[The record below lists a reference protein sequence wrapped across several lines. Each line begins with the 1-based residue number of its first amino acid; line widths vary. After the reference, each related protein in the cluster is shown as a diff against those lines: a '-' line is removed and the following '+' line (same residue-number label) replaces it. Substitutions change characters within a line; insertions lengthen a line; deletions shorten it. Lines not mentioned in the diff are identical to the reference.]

1 MRVGKIA
8 LTVSFT
14 LVIAYIL
21 VLGDS
26 TVNHQATA
34 TGIKRTE
41 AADGMPMLPPPAPPK
56 RDKVTVM
63 ADGMPLPPP
72 PPQPKGSRAPQPA

>member
-8 LTVSFT
+8 LAASFT
-14 LVIAYIL
+14 LVIGYIL

-26 TVNHQATA
+26 TVNHKATA

-41 AADGMPMLPPPAPPK
+41 AAHGMPMLPPPK

-72 PPQPKGSRAPQPA
+72 QPQPKGSRAPQPA

>member
-8 LTVSFT
+8 LAASFT

-26 TVNHQATA
+26 TVNHNAAA

-41 AADGMPMLPPPAPPK
+41 
-56 RDKVTVM
+56 V

-72 PPQPKGSRAPQPA
+72 LPQPKGSRAPQPA